1 MTEQSCR
8 ILLVDDEPDIIE
20 FLQYNLEKEGYETD
34 SCLTGE
40 EALEKAVSFEPH
52 IILLDLMMPGID
64 GVETSRRIRENKDL
78 KSILI
83 CFLSARTE
91 EFAEIAALE
100 AGADDYLYKPI
111 SLSLL
116 NSHIKVLTRRHPDL
130 NVKQENHVIE
140 FKDPD
145 LKLDRDSYQVFSNG
159 VELELSK
166 KEFEILWLL
175 ASKPGKVL
183 LRNQIQKKVWG
194 TDIIVGTRTMDVH
207 ISKLRN
213 KVGKKLIKTIK
224 GIGYKLE
231 V

>member
-1 MTEQSCR
+1 MSDKSCK

-20 FLQYNLEKEGYETD
+20 FLQYNLEKEGYEIE
-34 SCLTGE
+34 SSLNGE
-40 EALEKAVSFEPH
+40 DAIEKALEFEPH

-64 GVETSRRIRENKDL
+64 GVETCRRLREKKDL
-78 KSILI
+78 QNVLI
-83 CFLSARTE
+83 SFLSATTE
-91 EFAEIAALE
+91 EFAEVAALE

-111 SLSLL
+111 SLRLL
-116 NSHIKVLTRRHPDL
+116 TSHIKALIRRHPDL
-130 NVKQENHVIE
+130 NLKEDDQVIE
-140 FKDPD
+140 FETI
-145 LKLDRDSYQVFSNG
+145 KLDRGSYQVFKEG
-159 VELELSK
+159 EELELSK

>member
-1 MTEQSCR
+1 MAENNCK

-20 FLQYNLEKEGYETD
+20 FLQYDLEKNGYQIE
-34 SCLTGE
+34 SANSGE
-40 EALEKAVSFEPH
+40 EALQKVKTFEPH

-64 GVETSRRIRENKDL
+64 GVETCRRIRENKNL
-78 KSILI
+78 KGILI
-83 CFLSARTE
+83 SFLSARTE
-91 EFAEIAALE
+91 EFAEVAALE
-100 AGADDYLYKPI
+100 AGADDYLFKPI
-111 SLSLL
+111 SLRLL
-116 NSHIKVLTRRHPDL
+116 KSHIKALIRRHPDL
-130 NVKQENHVIE
+130 NAKTETQLIE
-140 FKDPD
+140 IDS
-145 LKLDRDSYQVFSNG
+145 LKLDRESYQVFKEG

-194 TDIIVGTRTMDVH
+194 VDIIVGTRTMDVH
-207 ISKLRN
+207 ISNLRN

-224 GIGYKLE
+224 GIGYKME

>member
-1 MTEQSCR
+1 MAENNCR

-20 FLQYNLEKEGYETD
+20 FLQYNLEKEGYLIESSLNGKD
-34 SCLTGE
+34 
-40 EALEKAVSFEPH
+40 AIEKAIEFEPH

-64 GVETSRRIRENKDL
+64 GVETCRRLREKKDL
-78 KSILI
+78 QNVLI
-83 CFLSARTE
+83 SFLSATTE
-91 EFAEIAALE
+91 EFAEVAALE

-111 SLSLL
+111 SMRMLT
-116 NSHIKVLTRRHPDL
+116 SHIKALVRRHPEL
-130 NVKQENHVIE
+130 NTKEDNQVIE
-140 FKDPD
+140 FEEI
-145 LKLDRDSYQVFSNG
+145 KLDRSSYQVFKNG
-159 VELELSK
+159 EELELSK

-231 V
+231 A

>member
-1 MTEQSCR
+1 MADKTCK

-20 FLQYNLEKEGYETD
+20 FLQYNLEKQGYVID
-34 SCLTGE
+34 SCLNGE
-40 EALEKAVSFEPH
+40 DAIEKASTFEPH

-64 GVETSRRIRENKDL
+64 GVETCRRIREKPEL
-78 KSILI
+78 KNVRIS
-83 CFLSARTE
+83 FLSARTE

-116 NSHIKVLTRRHPDL
+116 NSHIKAMVRRHPDL
-130 NVKQENHVIE
+130 HAKQEIQVIE
-140 FKDPD
+140 IEDI
-145 LKLDRDSYQVFSNG
+145 KLDRESYQVFKEG
-159 VELELSK
+159 KELELSK

-194 TDIIVGTRTMDVH
+194 IDIIVGTRTMDVH

>member
-1 MTEQSCR
+1 MSEKNCR

-20 FLQYNLEKEGYETD
+20 FLQYNLEKEGYQIE
-34 SCLTGE
+34 SSQNGE
-40 EALEKAVSFEPH
+40 DAIEKALEFEPH

-64 GVETSRRIRENKDL
+64 GVETCRRIREKKDL
-78 KSILI
+78 KNVLI
-83 CFLSARTE
+83 SFLSATTE
-91 EFAEIAALE
+91 EFAEVAALE

-111 SLSLL
+111 SIRLL
-116 NSHIKVLTRRHPDL
+116 TSHIKALARRHAEL
-130 NVKQENHVIE
+130 NVKEDHQVIE
-140 FKDPD
+140 FEE
-145 LKLDRDSYQVFSNG
+145 LKLDRGSYQVFKNEQ
-159 VELELSK
+159 ELELSK
-166 KEFEILWLL
+166 KEFDILWLL

-194 TDIIVGTRTMDVH
+194 SDIIVGTRTMDVH

>member
-1 MTEQSCR
+1 MSDTSCR

-20 FLQYNLEKEGYETD
+20 FLQYNLEKEGYQIA
-34 SCLTGE
+34 SSLNGE
-40 EALEKAVSFEPH
+40 DALEKAVEFEPH

-64 GVETSRRIRENKDL
+64 GVETCRRLRENRDL
-78 KSILI
+78 QNVLI
-83 CFLSARTE
+83 SFLSATTE
-91 EFAEIAALE
+91 EFAEVAALE

-111 SLSLL
+111 SLRLL
-116 NSHIKVLTRRHPDL
+116 TSHIKALIRRHPDL
-130 NVKQENHVIE
+130 NTKEDNQVIE
-140 FKDPD
+140 VDT
-145 LKLDRDSYQVFSNG
+145 LKLDRGSYQVFKEG
-159 VELELSK
+159 EELELSK

-194 TDIIVGTRTMDVH
+194 IDIIVGTRTMDVH

-231 V
+231 A